1 MDLMRMV
8 TTNKERKEQME
19 DLSKKKLARI
29 F

>member
-8 TTNKERKEQME
+8 AINKERKEQMG
-19 DLSKKKLARI
+19 DLSKKKIARI